1 MKTARDLFESI
12 SIQGSKGIY
21 TKQGYNKEGEIT
33 NPDHSELGEIMVEWI
48 TDKVRSILVFDED
61 EKDFYGVTL
70 IGGSGRPNSSVI
82 VPMDMNLEI
91 HQVIQQQLKELGW
104 V

>member
-1 MKTARDLFESI
+1 MKM
-12 SIQGSKGIY
+12 K
-21 TKQGYNKEGEIT
+21 
-33 NPDHSELGEIMVEWI
+33 
-48 TDKVRSILVFDED
+48 
-61 EKDFYGVTL
+61 KDFYGVTL

-91 HQVIQQQLKELGW
+91 HQAIQQQLKELGW